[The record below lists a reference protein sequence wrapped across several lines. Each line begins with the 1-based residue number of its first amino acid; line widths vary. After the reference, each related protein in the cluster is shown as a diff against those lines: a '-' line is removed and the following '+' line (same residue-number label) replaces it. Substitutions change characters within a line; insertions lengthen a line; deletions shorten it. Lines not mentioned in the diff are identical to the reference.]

1 MSWREFEEGSPEL
14 ALLGASLLSRKI
26 AYLATIRKDGSPRIH
41 PVRPIVGDG
50 YLFIFIDHNSPKR
63 SDLLRDGRYAIHCS
77 VIETNGLSSEFM
89 ISGLAQAVDDPGIRQ
104 RAVEL
109 WGAEVP
115 AKYALFEFSIDR
127 AIVTEYTEER
137 KPVRY
142 RWRKGSYIQP
152 T

>member
-1 MSWREFEEGSPEL
+1 
-14 ALLGASLLSRKI
+14 
-26 AYLATIRKDGSPRIH
+26 
-41 PVRPIVGDG
+41 
-50 YLFIFIDHNSPKR
+50 
-63 SDLLRDGRYAIHCS
+63 
-77 VIETNGLSSEFM
+77 M